1 MTGQAT
7 QQPLR
12 AAAVNPGSAAATATT
27 PTAPAVPASPAAI
40 GATAPALP
48 QGRDRDLGAAAP
60 YLADW
65 EAFRRG
71 LQGGETPE
79 TPELPE
85 PREMVERPE
94 MAEIAALRQAAI
106 DRFAA
111 LGFPTTRQ
119 EEWRYTNLAPLARAA
134 FQRAP
139 ARVVGGGTAS
149 SPAAVPVLGA
159 PRLGPGAVERWSFDA
174 AATLVFVDGQFAPE
188 LSTGAAGE
196 GPLPPGVLVASLAD
210 VLAREPRRITPWLG
224 RHTSFQD
231 QPFVALNTAF
241 LNDGAVVLLPRGA
254 VLERPI
260 HLLYLSTPF
269 PVAPARRS
277 RQGAGGAVRAA
288 APAAASAKPAVPAPA
303 TVSYPRNLIVAGE
316 GSQLTVVETYAGE
329 GAYFT
334 CGVTELVAGPSAV
347 VDHYKVQRE
356 SRDAYHLA
364 TLQVYGDRAS
374 VISSHSISLG
384 GGLVRNDV
392 NALLDGEGIDC
403 ILNGLYLADGRQLVD
418 NHMRVEHAKPHCA
431 SHELY
436 KGILDGKARTVF
448 NGLIHVHPGAQKT
461 DAKQSNR
468 NLLLSADAIANSNP
482 RLEIF
487 ADDVRCTHGST
498 VGQLDADA
506 VFYLRSRGIG
516 EAAARSLLTYAFA
529 SDIVARVK
537 VDAVRH
543 DLEEYLFARLPQGE
557 VVRQAV

>member
-7 QQPLR
+7 EQPLR
-12 AAAVNPGSAAATATT
+12 AAVATPESAAATSAVT
-27 PTAPAVPASPAAI
+27 PAVGAAHPAAS
-40 GATAPALP
+40 GASEPALL
-48 QGRDRDLGAAAP
+48 QQLRDRDLAAAAP

-65 EAFRRG
+65 ETFQRE
-71 LQGGETPE
+71 LS
-79 TPELPE
+79 ELPE
-85 PREMVERPE
+85 LSGLPDLPE
-94 MAEIAALRQAAI
+94 SRDLAALRQAALA
-106 DRFAA
+106 RFAA

-139 ARVVGGGTAS
+139 ARMAGGGAT
-149 SPAAVPVLGA
+149 SPSAAPVAGA
-159 PRLGPGAVERWSFDA
+159 PRPGPGAVARWAFDA

-188 LSTGAAGE
+188 LSTGAAGAAGE
-196 GPLPPGVLVASLAD
+196 GPLPPGILVTSLAA
-210 VLAREPRRITPWLG
+210 VLAREPGRVTPWLG

-241 LNDGAVVLLPRGA
+241 LHDGAVVLLPRGV
-254 VLERPI
+254 VLERPV

-269 PVAPARRS
+269 PVAPVRRS
-277 RQGAGGAVRAA
+277 RHAGAGARAVAA
-288 APAAASAKPAVPAPA
+288 AKPAVPAPA

-334 CGVTELVAGPSAV
+334 CGVTELIAAPGAV
-347 VDHYKVQRE
+347 IDHYKVQRE
-356 SRDAYHLA
+356 SREAYHLA

-418 NHMRVEHAKPHCA
+418 NHMRVEHAKPHCS

-529 SDIVARVK
+529 SDIVARIK
-537 VDAVRH
+537 VEAVRH